1 MIKKRIILILL
12 IIGIILTISTVN
24 ATEDIQDPYNQTVI
38 NINENIEINEYNQ
51 DNIIIGDKEHEP
63 IIQNNNYYY
72 SEGNDIYRT
81 KLTLTIND
89 TTTFNTTGNITLNI
103 HMTSHLRCDE
113 KYFNNTA
120 LKIYDNNTQI
130 GQLIL
135 GQQNIPPYKYYDG
148 NEANIYTCDITFP
161 YHVQY
166 KTGLKVFVF
175 GVYSNVLSFDKL
187 QTTQLTN
194 LTSNSININNR
205 IHSNSSWTNS
215 IKSIQKAIELAQ
227 NGDTIYLSNIN
238 ILSNLKETVSINKN
252 ITIIGN
258 NATFN
263 GLEQES
269 IFKIASNA
277 QVTLINLT
285 FTNTTNCVIDNSGN
299 LNIINTTFKTII
311 GKAITN
317 TKTLKITN
325 TTIEDT
331 GPIYYHPKIIPQ
343 ETTLENGIIE
353 NTGQLEITDSV
364 FNNITLPTEIQIT
377 KNSMW
382 YGIIYNLKTGT
393 TTINNAKFTNIQTRA
408 IKNEGQLE
416 ITNTLF
422 ENITSQSV
430 KLTVNST
437 NYQKINPTTI
447 YQSYIQTKATL
458 DGGAI
463 HNTKYMKVT
472 NSIFNNVNGNDGG
485 SIYTTGTGIITH
497 SKFNNNTALRAY
509 GGSIYN
515 SGNLNI
521 NNITITKSEAKS
533 IEQTMPNLYVYTY
546 SRGGG
551 IYNNGTLIMTNS
563 TITQSSSSFKSNGG
577 AISNDGVMTLDTI
590 TLFNNTGTG
599 IVYNGETGEGTITN
613 SLFKNNNLPIHN
625 GYPSYYYGALFNEG
639 KLTITKSIF
648 DANKVLGWKQALTGA
663 TGSLSIYNSGEITIK
678 YNLFINTPQL
688 PKPWNGD
695 SPAYTWAPYSFI
707 YSETG
712 KSNVDYNY
720 FGINNDPFSNNMI
733 GVGPS
738 YAVNVNNYFIL
749 CFDSEYYTTNI
760 NDIIKINASLQLNTA
775 IKNYQNTTFNDW
787 NLLPKLNVTIT
798 TIIDGNPTNITKE
811 LINGSTTIDYNFTDK
826 KGQHLISAYC
836 GGQSTNVIIDI
847 GKKYA
852 NMTINIT
859 DIIYKEDAVITVNV
873 AGVDNLHTPT
883 GNISYIIN
891 NEKKYTNLVNGQAK
905 ITISNLKIGNY
916 IIKINYEGDD
926 EYFKIFTKNSLT
938 VRKIPTTLKA
948 TIDDFKIGETGKLIA
963 RLTPEHA
970 RLHGI
975 ILIDGEQKGDALYIY
990 GDKDTEIPVK
1000 NMALGTHNF
1009 KIIIYG
1015 NSEYESTTATGIF
1028 KVTTYETNMTVNASD
1043 VKVGENATISIKINP
1058 GNVRGE
1064 AIISINGVNQTIF
1077 INDTITNV
1085 TLSNLNN
1092 GTYNITV
1099 YYPGDSKYSPCN
1111 ASTSFKVLR
1120 NPSKITVNVTYDEIN
1135 LTGTITVI
1143 TTPNN
1148 CTGTVGVYIN
1158 NKFYQLNLTNG
1169 KAVFNVEYS
1178 RGNNYIYVY
1187 YPGDSYYESATWN
1200 TTITLESKVK
1210 LTGENLTISE
1220 QDNSNYT
1227 ILITD
1232 LDGNPYEYALIT
1244 IILENKN
1251 YTLQTNSKGIGKFPL
1266 NLKAGT
1272 YTILAIYG
1280 KTAIKN
1286 TITVKPANMN
1296 IDIKDILAGEIEEI
1310 KVTLPETATGS
1321 ITFVLDGKT
1330 YVKTLKNGEAILE
1343 IPNLELGK
1351 HTLKVIYSG
1360 DDKYTNNTKTLEFNI
1375 KNSLSKTEITI
1386 NKNNTIY
1393 GEEITVTAKVTP
1405 GATGNVTFK
1414 VDNQEIT
1421 ANLINGTA
1429 KATFNKIN
1437 AGLQTITARY
1447 NGDNI
1452 YQGSANNIQVNI
1464 NKAQSNITIITSE
1477 IVEGENILIY
1487 AVVNDDATGNVTFR
1501 ILGLY
1506 SPRNKTISNGNASW
1520 LISPLTSGSY
1530 TINAYYNGD
1539 NNYLSSNTTK
1549 ILVINQTRSI
1559 LKVNVEIGENEII
1572 FSATLKTEDGKPI
1585 TGNVTLELNKEF
1597 YKIVITDGVGFRS
1610 FDKLPEGKYT
1620 YSATYKGT
1628 DKISRAT
1635 DNGTFEIKSV
1645 EYNVI
1650 LNAPDVKMT
1659 YHDGTRFIATLT
1671 DKQGNPI
1678 RDAPIEITING
1689 KTYTKTTDE
1698 KGVVSLGLSLD
1709 SGIYTVTVNFK
1720 GLLNYTPI
1728 TRQAKVTIE
1737 PTVKG
1742 LDVVKMFRNN
1752 TQYYAI
1758 FTDSQG
1764 NPLKN
1769 KDIQFN
1775 INGVFYTKTT
1785 NDKGIAMMS
1794 INLNPGKYV
1803 ITAINLVTGEQSG
1816 NNITVKSLIVQN
1828 DLTKYY
1834 LNASRFQTTIYN
1846 KDGSLA
1852 ANKEVTFN
1860 INGVFYHKK
1869 TDENGIASLGISL
1882 RPGEYIITTMVDGLS
1897 IGNKVNVLPT
1907 LITKNLNM
1915 KYLDGSSFT
1924 AQTLDNQGK
1933 PIANQ
1938 NVSFNVNGVFYHKLT
1953 DNNGIAKLGIRLMA
1967 GEYIITSYWN
1977 DFQTGNTIKIE

>member
-1 MIKKRIILILL
+1 
-12 IIGIILTISTVN
+12 
-24 ATEDIQDPYNQTVI
+24 
-38 NINENIEINEYNQ
+38 
-51 DNIIIGDKEHEP
+51 
-63 IIQNNNYYY
+63 
-72 SEGNDIYRT
+72 
-81 KLTLTIND
+81 
-89 TTTFNTTGNITLNI
+89 
-103 HMTSHLRCDE
+103 
-113 KYFNNTA
+113 
-120 LKIYDNNTQI
+120 
-130 GQLIL
+130 
-135 GQQNIPPYKYYDG
+135 
-148 NEANIYTCDITFP
+148 
-161 YHVQY
+161 
-166 KTGLKVFVF
+166 
-175 GVYSNVLSFDKL
+175 
-187 QTTQLTN
+187 
-194 LTSNSININNR
+194 
-205 IHSNSSWTNS
+205 
-215 IKSIQKAIELAQ
+215 
-227 NGDTIYLSNIN
+227 
-238 ILSNLKETVSINKN
+238 
-252 ITIIGN
+252 
-258 NATFN
+258 
-263 GLEQES
+263 
-269 IFKIASNA
+269 
-277 QVTLINLT
+277 
-285 FTNTTNCVIDNSGN
+285 
-299 LNIINTTFKTII
+299 
-311 GKAITN
+311 
-317 TKTLKITN
+317 
-325 TTIEDT
+325 
-331 GPIYYHPKIIPQ
+331 
-343 ETTLENGIIE
+343 
-353 NTGQLEITDSV
+353 
-364 FNNITLPTEIQIT
+364 
-377 KNSMW
+377 
-382 YGIIYNLKTGT
+382 
-393 TTINNAKFTNIQTRA
+393 
-408 IKNEGQLE
+408 
-416 ITNTLF
+416 
-422 ENITSQSV
+422 
-430 KLTVNST
+430 
-437 NYQKINPTTI
+437 
-447 YQSYIQTKATL
+447 
-458 DGGAI
+458 
-463 HNTKYMKVT
+463 
-472 NSIFNNVNGNDGG
+472 
-485 SIYTTGTGIITH
+485 
-497 SKFNNNTALRAY
+497 
-509 GGSIYN
+509 
-515 SGNLNI
+515 
-521 NNITITKSEAKS
+521 
-533 IEQTMPNLYVYTY
+533 
-546 SRGGG
+546 
-551 IYNNGTLIMTNS
+551 
-563 TITQSSSSFKSNGG
+563 
-577 AISNDGVMTLDTI
+577 
-590 TLFNNTGTG
+590 
-599 IVYNGETGEGTITN
+599 
-613 SLFKNNNLPIHN
+613 
-625 GYPSYYYGALFNEG
+625 
-639 KLTITKSIF
+639 
-648 DANKVLGWKQALTGA
+648 
-663 TGSLSIYNSGEITIK
+663 
-678 YNLFINTPQL
+678 
-688 PKPWNGD
+688 
-695 SPAYTWAPYSFI
+695 
-707 YSETG
+707 
-712 KSNVDYNY
+712 
-720 FGINNDPFSNNMI
+720 
-733 GVGPS
+733 
-738 YAVNVNNYFIL
+738 
-749 CFDSEYYTTNI
+749 
-760 NDIIKINASLQLNTA
+760 
-775 IKNYQNTTFNDW
+775 
-787 NLLPKLNVTIT
+787 
-798 TIIDGNPTNITKE
+798 
-811 LINGSTTIDYNFTDK
+811 
-826 KGQHLISAYC
+826 
-836 GGQSTNVIIDI
+836 
-847 GKKYA
+847 
-852 NMTINIT
+852 
-859 DIIYKEDAVITVNV
+859 
-873 AGVDNLHTPT
+873 
-883 GNISYIIN
+883 
-891 NEKKYTNLVNGQAK
+891 
-905 ITISNLKIGNY
+905 
-916 IIKINYEGDD
+916 
-926 EYFKIFTKNSLT
+926 
-938 VRKIPTTLKA
+938 
-948 TIDDFKIGETGKLIA
+948 
-963 RLTPEHA
+963 
-970 RLHGI
+970 
-975 ILIDGEQKGDALYIY
+975 
-990 GDKDTEIPVK
+990 
-1000 NMALGTHNF
+1000 
-1009 KIIIYG
+1009 
-1015 NSEYESTTATGIF
+1015 
-1028 KVTTYETNMTVNASD
+1028 
-1043 VKVGENATISIKINP
+1043 
-1058 GNVRGE
+1058 
-1064 AIISINGVNQTIF
+1064 
-1077 INDTITNV
+1077 
-1085 TLSNLNN
+1085 
-1092 GTYNITV
+1092 
-1099 YYPGDSKYSPCN
+1099 
-1111 ASTSFKVLR
+1111 
-1120 NPSKITVNVTYDEIN
+1120 
-1135 LTGTITVI
+1135 
-1143 TTPNN
+1143 
-1148 CTGTVGVYIN
+1148 
-1158 NKFYQLNLTNG
+1158 
-1169 KAVFNVEYS
+1169 
-1178 RGNNYIYVY
+1178 
-1187 YPGDSYYESATWN
+1187 
-1200 TTITLESKVK
+1200 
-1210 LTGENLTISE
+1210 
-1220 QDNSNYT
+1220 
-1227 ILITD
+1227 
-1232 LDGNPYEYALIT
+1232 
-1244 IILENKN
+1244 
-1251 YTLQTNSKGIGKFPL
+1251 
-1266 NLKAGT
+1266 
-1272 YTILAIYG
+1272 
-1280 KTAIKN
+1280 
-1286 TITVKPANMN
+1286 MN

-1572 FSATLKTEDGKPI
+1572 FSATLKTEDGRPI

-1597 YKIVITDGVGFRS
+1597 YKIVITDGIGSRS

-1650 LNAPDVKMT
+1650 LNAPDVKMI

-1678 RDAPIEITING
+1678 RDAAIEITING

-1785 NDKGIAMMS
+1785 NDKGIAMMG

-1834 LNASRFQTTIYN
+1834 LNDSRFQTTIYN

-1924 AQTLDNQGK
+1924 AQTLDGQGK